1 LILLLRNASTCKA
14 NHMYQFVILDSML
27 SIAVKFNIS
36 RLNKANFDPL
46 LVCILQFILTLNIII
61 TICTVHVIHMVF
73 ISVLQAK
80 VALIIICIFR
90 WFGYCYGLSASPR
103 CMYIFFLALYLFYK
117 NHTSIPIFF
126 NICETGYVGTL

>member
-117 NHTSIPIFF
+117 NHTSITIFF